1 MRVVLEQK
9 WLRRHLPVPDAICR
23 KRTPASSFPAGT
35 PPFPRAKKEE
45 EDARRSSILC
55 QKALQSI
62 SCWAQTEAR
71 NARLVSYMV
80 CLRAWPHRSLKLA
93 LSEKLGARDQAS
105 RTLTPHKL
113 ACKRPNDK
121 PNFAA
126 GARAEVRRRPSKF
139 HDPLPSPH
147 LAIDLF
153 LRGSKHR
160 GAECNARIFL
170 HTVCLRA
177 WPRRS
182 IKIALKSWVP
192 AGPGIDQAAR
202 TCTHP
207 QASLNRPT
215 EGQNDRPG
223 ETAAPDP
230 PNVGRKVIG
239 NCWSSNSGPV

>member
-1 MRVVLEQK
+1 MRVALEQK
-9 WLRRHLPVPDAICR
+9 WLRRHLSVPDAICR
-23 KRTPASSFPAGT
+23 KRTPAGSFPAGT
-35 PPFPRAKKEE
+35 LPFLRENKEE
-45 EDARRSSILC
+45 DDACRSSVFC

-139 HDPLPSPH
+139 NYPLPSPR
-147 LAIDLF
+147 LAVDFF
-153 LRGSKHR
+153 LRGPNT
-160 GAECNARIFL
+160 GARNAMLGSYTRFAS
-170 HTVCLRA
+170 VPGRA
-177 WPRRS
+177 
-182 IKIALKSWVP
+182 
-192 AGPGIDQAAR
+192 
-202 TCTHP
+202 
-207 QASLNRPT
+207 
-215 EGQNDRPG
+215 
-223 ETAAPDP
+223 DP
-230 PNVGRKVIG
+230 
-239 NCWSSNSGPV
+239 

>member
-9 WLRRHLPVPDAICR
+9 WLRRHLSVPDAICR

-35 PPFPRAKKEE
+35 LPFLREKKEE
-45 EDARRSSILC
+45 EDACRSSIFC
-55 QKALQSI
+55 KKKRALQSI

-80 CLRAWPHRSLKLA
+80 CLRAWPHRTLKLA
-93 LSEKLGARDQAS
+93 LSDEKLGARDQAS

-126 GARAEVRRRPSKF
+126 GARAEIRRRPSKF
-139 HDPLPSPH
+139 HDPLPQSTPCNR
-147 LAIDLF
+147 F
-153 LRGSKHR
+153 LPAGPKHR

-182 IKIALKSWVP
+182 IKIALKGLG
-192 AGPGIDQAAR
+192 ACGPRYRPSRPDMHAPTSEPEQTDRRTKRQAR
-202 TCTHP
+202 R
-207 QASLNRPT
+207 N
-215 EGQNDRPG
+215 G
-223 ETAAPDP
+223 
-230 PNVGRKVIG
+230 
-239 NCWSSNSGPV
+239 GP